1 MKHRPEPDI
10 IRLSNISENRF
21 LTGQTEF
28 GVENESSPQKT
39 FSSLLFSS
47 LLFSSLLFSS
57 LLFSSAARAAGE
69 GSGRGPYVQ
78 ADLAYAYE
86 HITHDY
92 PEPAGAKKGKIST
105 VSDYFRNIRTHSIHP
120 RVSVGYDFGGWRI
133 AADYARYRKWNDSKY
148 SVSIKELKENKG
160 ENINVAQYLKTENQE
175 NGSFHAVS
183 SLGLSAVYDFKLNDK
198 FKPYIGARVAYGHIR
213 HQHRSVEQ
221 ETTIVTTYLQS
232 GKPSPIIRGPT
243 PKPAHQE
250 SNSIRRVG
258 LGVIAGVGFDIT
270 PNLTL
275 DAGYRYHNWGRLE
288 NTRFKT
294 HEASLGVRYRF

>member
-1 MKHRPEPDI
+1 MHTVDKK
-10 IRLSNISENRF
+10 L
-21 LTGQTEF
+21 L
-28 GVENESSPQKT
+28 

-57 LLFSSAARAAGE
+57 LLFSSAARAASEDG
-69 GSGRGPYVQ
+69 GRGPYVQ

-148 SVSIKELKENKG
+148 SVSIKELKNNNKK
-160 ENINVAQYLKTENQE
+160 KTENQE

-213 HQHRSVEQ
+213 HSIDSTKKITAGAGGAGSPVR
-221 ETTIVTTYLQS
+221 
-232 GKPSPIIRGPT
+232 PSYKST
-243 PKPAHQE
+243 QDAHHQ

-270 PNLTL
+270 PKLTL
-275 DAGYRYHNWGRLE
+275 DTGYRYHNWGRLE

>member
-1 MKHRPEPDI
+1 
-10 IRLSNISENRF
+10 
-21 LTGQTEF
+21 
-28 GVENESSPQKT
+28 
-39 FSSLLFSS
+39 
-47 LLFSSLLFSS
+47 
-57 LLFSSAARAAGE
+57 SAAQAASE
-69 GSGRGPYVQ
+69 GNGRGPYVQ
-78 ADLAYAYE
+78 ADLAYAAE
-86 HITHDY
+86 RITHDY
-92 PEPAGAKKGKIST
+92 PKPTAPGKNKIST

-133 AADYARYRKWNDSKY
+133 AADYARYRKWNDNKY
-148 SVSIKELKENKG
+148 SVNIKKLENK
-160 ENINVAQYLKTENQE
+160 NKKKTENQE

-198 FKPYIGARVAYGHIR
+198 FKPYIGARVAYGHVR
-213 HQHRSVEQ
+213 HSIDS
-221 ETTIVTTYLQS
+221 TKKITAS
-232 GKPSPIIRGPT
+232 AGGAGSPASYKST
-243 PKPAHQE
+243 QDAHHQ

>member
-1 MKHRPEPDI
+1 MQPAK
-10 IRLSNISENRF
+10 N
-21 LTGQTEF
+21 
-28 GVENESSPQKT
+28 
-39 FSSLLFSS
+39 

-57 LLFSSAARAAGE
+57 LLFSSAAQAASE
-69 GSGRGPYVQ
+69 GNGRGPYVQ
-78 ADLAYAYE
+78 ADLAYAAE
-86 HITHDY
+86 RITHDY
-92 PEPAGAKKGKIST
+92 PEPTGAKKGTTIST

-133 AADYARYRKWNDSKY
+133 AADYARYRKWNNSKY
-148 SVSIKELKENKG
+148 SVSIKELKNNNNNKKK
-160 ENINVAQYLKTENQE
+160 KTENQE

-198 FKPYIGARVAYGHIR
+198 FKPYIGARVAYGHVR
-213 HQHRSVEQ
+213 HSISTKK
-221 ETTIVTTYLQS
+221 TTEFLTVAGARVTVPGTYKVS
-232 GKPSPIIRGPT
+232 TT
-243 PKPAHQE
+243 PGAHQE

>member
-1 MKHRPEPDI
+1 MNPARKKP
-10 IRLSNISENRF
+10 
-21 LTGQTEF
+21 
-28 GVENESSPQKT
+28 
-39 FSSLLFSS
+39 SLLFSS

-57 LLFSSAARAAGE
+57 LLFPSAAQAASEDG
-69 GSGRGPYVQ
+69 GRGPYVQ

-86 HITHDY
+86 HITRDY
-92 PEPAGAKKGKIST
+92 PEATGANQGKKIST

-133 AADYARYRKWNDSKY
+133 AADYARYRKWNDNKY
-148 SVSIKELKENKG
+148 SVDIKELENK
-160 ENINVAQYLKTENQE
+160 NKNKRDLKTENQE

-198 FKPYIGARVAYGHIR
+198 FKPYIGARVAYGHVR
-213 HQHRSVEQ
+213 HSIDS
-221 ETTIVTTYLQS
+221 TKKTAKILTSSYGN
-232 GKPSPIIRGPT
+232 GKPT
-243 PKPAHQE
+243 VYTEENTQNAHRE
-250 SNSIRRVG
+250 SDSIRRVG
-258 LGVIAGVGFDIT
+258 LGVIAGVGFGIT
-270 PNLTL
+270 PKLTL

>member
-1 MKHRPEPDI
+1 M
-10 IRLSNISENRF
+10 
-21 LTGQTEF
+21 
-28 GVENESSPQKT
+28 
-39 FSSLLFSS
+39 
-47 LLFSSLLFSS
+47 
-57 LLFSSAARAAGE
+57 
-69 GSGRGPYVQ
+69 Q
-78 ADLAYAYE
+78 ADLAYAAE
-86 HITHDY
+86 RITHDY
-92 PEPAGAKKGKIST
+92 PEPTGTGKNKIST

-133 AADYARYRKWNDSKY
+133 AVDYARYRKWNDNKY
-148 SVSIKELKENKG
+148 SVNIKKLENK
-160 ENINVAQYLKTENQE
+160 NKKKTENQE

-213 HQHRSVEQ
+213 HSIDS
-221 ETTIVTTYLQS
+221 TKKITAS
-232 GKPSPIIRGPT
+232 AGGAGSPASYKST
-243 PKPAHQE
+243 QDAHHQ

-294 HEASLGVRYRF
+294 HEASLGMRYRF

>member
-1 MKHRPEPDI
+1 
-10 IRLSNISENRF
+10 
-21 LTGQTEF
+21 
-28 GVENESSPQKT
+28 
-39 FSSLLFSS
+39 
-47 LLFSSLLFSS
+47 
-57 LLFSSAARAAGE
+57 
-69 GSGRGPYVQ
+69 
-78 ADLAYAYE
+78 
-86 HITHDY
+86 HDY
-92 PEPAGAKKGKIST
+92 PEPTGAKKGTTIST

-133 AADYARYRKWNDSKY
+133 AADYARYRKWNNSKY
-148 SVSIKELKENKG
+148 SVSIKELKNNNKKKK
-160 ENINVAQYLKTENQE
+160 KTENQE

-198 FKPYIGARVAYGHIR
+198 FKPYIGARVAYGHVR
-213 HQHRSVEQ
+213 HSISTKK
-221 ETTIVTTYLQS
+221 TTEFLTTA
-232 GKPSPIIRGPT
+232 GSPGVVPGGYKVSTT
-243 PKPAHQE
+243 PGAHQE

>member
-1 MKHRPEPDI
+1 M
-10 IRLSNISENRF
+10 SESK
-21 LTGQTEF
+21 
-28 GVENESSPQKT
+28 NESSPKK
-39 FSSLLFSS
+39 

-57 LLFSSAARAAGE
+57 LLFSSAAQAASE
-69 GSGRGPYVQ
+69 GNGRGPYVQ
-78 ADLAYAYE
+78 ADLAYAAE
-86 HITHDY
+86 RITHDY
-92 PEPAGAKKGKIST
+92 PKPTDPSKGKIST

-133 AADYARYRKWNDSKY
+133 AADYARYRKWNNSKY
-148 SVSIKELKENKG
+148 SVNIKELKNNNKK
-160 ENINVAQYLKTENQE
+160 KTENQE

-198 FKPYIGARVAYGHIR
+198 FKPYIGARVAYGHVR
-213 HQHRSVEQ
+213 HSIDSTKKITAGAGGAGSPVR
-221 ETTIVTTYLQS
+221 
-232 GKPSPIIRGPT
+232 PSYKST
-243 PKPAHQE
+243 QDAHYQ

-270 PNLTL
+270 PKLTL
-275 DAGYRYHNWGRLE
+275 DTGYRYHNWGRLE

>member
-1 MKHRPEPDI
+1 MRSTK
-10 IRLSNISENRF
+10 N
-21 LTGQTEF
+21 
-28 GVENESSPQKT
+28 

-57 LLFSSAARAAGE
+57 LLFSSAAQAASEDG
-69 GSGRGPYVQ
+69 GRGPYVQ

-105 VSDYFRNIRTHSIHP
+105 VSDYFRNIRTHSVHP
-120 RVSVGYDFGGWRI
+120 RVSVGYDFGSWRI

-148 SVSIKELKENKG
+148 SVSIKELNNNKKK
-160 ENINVAQYLKTENQE
+160 KTENQE

-213 HQHRSVEQ
+213 HSIDSTKKITAGAGGAESLVRSSYKSTQ
-221 ETTIVTTYLQS
+221 D
-232 GKPSPIIRGPT
+232 
-243 PKPAHQE
+243 AHHQ

-270 PNLTL
+270 PKLTL
-275 DAGYRYHNWGRLE
+275 DTG
-288 NTRFKT
+288 
-294 HEASLGVRYRF
+294 